1 MTGHAPN
8 LTVPHLPLRGK
19 LDHMRIVVCVKQ
31 VPDGDSDRRLED
43 SRVVRGEDDVL
54 NELDEYA
61 VEAAVTLV
69 EDRGGE
75 VIAVTMGPEDA
86 EDAVMR
92 ALQMGADQ
100 GILVSDELLEG
111 SDAPATA
118 AVLAAVV
125 EMLTKDEPVDMV
137 ITGMASLDGMTSM
150 VAPGIAANLD
160 WPLLDLASELQVDDD
175 MVVTAKRIADGWEDE
190 LTALVPVVVSVTDQ
204 INEPRYPSFKDLRA
218 ARSKPLETLGLQDL
232 AGFDHGQQ
240 LLPRAREKGLAAV
253 RVIASQPVERE
264 VGVIVTDSGDGGA
277 RLADYLRTA
286 GVIDE

>member
-1 MTGHAPN
+1 
-8 LTVPHLPLRGK
+8 
-19 LDHMRIVVCVKQ
+19 MRIVVCVKQ

-61 VEAAVTLV
+61 VEAAVALV

-75 VIAVTMGPEDA
+75 VVAVTMGPEDA

-92 ALQMGADQ
+92 ALQMGADR

-111 SDAPATA
+111 SDAPATS

-125 EMLTKDEPVDMV
+125 EVLAKDEPVDMV

-175 MVVTAKRIADGWEDE
+175 MVVTAKRSADGWEDE

-218 ARSKPLETLGLQDL
+218 ARSKPLEMLNLEDL
-232 AGFDHGQQ
+232 AGFDHGQR
-240 LLPRAREKGLAAV
+240 LLPRAQAKGLAAV
-253 RVIASQPVERE
+253 RVIASEPVERE
-264 VGVIVTDSGDGGA
+264 AGIIVTDSGDGGV
-277 RLADYLRTA
+277 RLAEYLREA
-286 GVIDE
+286 GVISR